1 LESTCVNPPL
11 HTESAAPP
19 YLDTLCPCFQS
30 IIWSSEASPTV
41 HSLPSSTVSKIEIQ
55 IIAAYECFVE
65 ADWLLW
71 NTLTTSLLSQI
82 FGLDVT
88 SDPTY
93 LDCSPIV
100 NRGARGTFVSTHFSI
115 WPLLFHWHLPLE
127 TTQRVILLI
136 LDPIKVHRVLC
147 AFKTSCQHTKSCHMT
162 IWCFKRGLAESVPGD
177 IAGHSAVHHW

>member
-55 IIAAYECFVE
+55 IIADYGCFVE

-82 FGLDVT
+82 FGLVAT

-115 WPLLFHWHLPLE
+115 WPLLFHWHLSIRNN
-127 TTQRVILLI
+127 T
-136 LDPIKVHRVLC
+136 
-147 AFKTSCQHTKSCHMT
+147 AS
-162 IWCFKRGLAESVPGD
+162 D
-177 IAGHSAVHHW
+177 IAHPRSHQSAQSAMRIQNKLPAHQVVPHDHLVLQERLGRVSAW